1 MPALSQSKSRHTTEA
16 LHVFYLFFW
25 SDELK
30 LFTDIKIN
38 FPIKKVAANIQS
50 SNKLPK
56 GKQPMKGEHH
66 DPHDE
71 MVLCCRKVDSF

>member
-1 MPALSQSKSRHTTEA
+1 ML
-16 LHVFYLFFW
+16 YLLFW
-25 SDELK
+25 SDEHK
-30 LFTDIKIN
+30 LFIDIKIN
-38 FPIKKVAANIQS
+38 FPIKNVAENIQS

-71 MVLCCRKVDSF
+71 MFVVI